1 MYFCRKGFHVLRLD
15 EETIKRINQGDTKA
29 FEKMYSTYYVYLCTI
44 ATKYIYDAE
53 TAKEIVNDVFINTW
67 NNRATLN
74 NPITAYLVRAVQ
86 NRCLNH
92 IQRKRTQEVPLTD
105 EQEQLLTIQEQAIN
119 ANDHPLAWLEDKE
132 FETLV
137 SNAIN
142 SLPPKC
148 KDIFQQ
154 YLYQHKSYEEI
165 AESNG
170 ISASTVRVQI
180 KIGLTKIKDILNKY
194 YDLFLFLFF

>member
-1 MYFCRKGFHVLRLD
+1 MLNLSK
-15 EETIKRINQGDTKA
+15 ETIERINKGDAKA
-29 FEKMYSTYYVYLCTI
+29 FEKLYSTYYVYLCSV

-74 NPITAYLVRAVQ
+74 DPVTPYLVRAVQ

-105 EQEQLLTIQEQAIN
+105 VQEQLLTIQEQAIN
-119 ANDHPLAWLEDKE
+119 ADDHPLAWLEDKE
-132 FETLV
+132 FETFV
-137 SNAIN
+137 ANAIN
-142 SLPPKC
+142 SLPAKC

-154 YLYQHKSYEEI
+154 YLYQHKTYEEI
-165 AESNG
+165 AEANG
-170 ISASTVRVQI
+170 IAPSTVRVQI
-180 KIGLTKIKDILNKY
+180 KIGLSKIKELIYKY
-194 YDLFLFLFF
+194 YRFLIFFIFFEK